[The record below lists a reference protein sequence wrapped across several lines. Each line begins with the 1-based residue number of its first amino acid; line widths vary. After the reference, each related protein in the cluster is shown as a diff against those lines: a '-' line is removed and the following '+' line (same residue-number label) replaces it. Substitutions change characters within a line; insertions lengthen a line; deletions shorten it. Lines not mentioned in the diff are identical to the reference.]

1 MKRTSANTVDKF
13 ERPKSTAKRIQAQ
26 DTRDCGHM
34 FCSKEH
40 AQWATSSFSNR
51 FAFPCGHQ
59 KRFTKGNVWTWINLK
74 TDKYLSVFKFN
85 PINSSLI
92 VYLVKFFL

>member
-1 MKRTSANTVDKF
+1 MRVRGGHAVTDFCHANTVDKF
-13 ERPKSTAKRIQAQ
+13 EKPKSTAKRIQAQ

-51 FAFPCGHQ
+51 FA
-59 KRFTKGNVWTWINLK
+59 KAKKVRFVNK
-74 TDKYLSVFKFN
+74 
-85 PINSSLI
+85 
-92 VYLVKFFL
+92 